1 MNTLIELVG
10 VSLNN
15 ISPDLL
21 VYLAIDVSIA
31 ILLLGA
37 MRFLSGI
44 TAKVNSTEE
53 LAKEDNFAFGI
64 SVAGSVLAL
73 GIVLTGAITGEAAS
87 SYAMEAIGMLAY
99 GGYGLLLIKVGRI
112 IHDKV
117 ALQRLDKNA
126 LIIEKNLTIGII
138 DAAGAIATA
147 IIIRAVLVWVD
158 GLDLSTFIAITSG
171 FVVAQTVLVIV
182 TRLREKQYAKNNQ
195 EDCLQEAL
203 SNGQL
208 ALAIRYS
215 GQVISTALA
224 VTAASY
230 FLVYSPET
238 LVLNLIGWLVFGV
251 VMTLLVA
258 LLTAIA
264 KRIVL
269 WGINLV
275 EEVDQQHNI
284 GVASIEMAT
293 SIAIA
298 LILTALMA

>member
-10 VSLNN
+10 VNQE
-15 ISPDLL
+15 LL
-21 VYLAIDVSIA
+21 VFLAIDITIA
-31 ILLLGA
+31 IILLGT
-37 MRFLSGI
+37 MRFLLGLTS
-44 TAKVNSTEE
+44 KVNSTEE
-53 LAKEDNFAFGI
+53 LAGKDNFAFGV
-64 SVAGSVLAL
+64 SVAGSILAL
-73 GIVLTGAITGEAAS
+73 GIVLTGAITGENAP
-87 SYAMEAIGMLAY
+87 SYLMEIIGMLAY
-99 GGYGLLLIKVGRI
+99 GAYGLILIKIGRI
-112 IHDKV
+112 IQDKV
-117 ALQRLDKNA
+117 ALQHLDKTA
-126 LIIEKNLTIGII
+126 LIKEQNLTIGII

-147 IIIRAVLVWVD
+147 IIIRAVLLWVD
-158 GLDLSTFIAITSG
+158 GLDFMTFIAITSG
-171 FVVAQTVLVIV
+171 FVVAQAVLVLV
-182 TRLREKQYAKNNQ
+182 TRIRESQYAKNNQ

-203 SNGQL
+203 SKGQL

-224 VTAASY
+224 VTAASH
-230 FLVYSPET
+230 FLIYSPDT
-238 LVLNLIGWLVFGV
+238 LVVNLLGWLVFGLI
-251 VMTLLVA
+251 MTVLVF
-258 LLTAIA
+258 LLTTLA

>member
-1 MNTLIELVG
+1 MNSFIELVG
-10 VSLNN
+10 VNQ
-15 ISPDLL
+15 DLI
-21 VYLAIDVSIA
+21 VYLAIDITIA
-31 ILLLGA
+31 VILLGA
-37 MRFLSGI
+37 MRFLTGV
-44 TAKVNSTEE
+44 TAKVNTTEE
-53 LAKEDNFAFGI
+53 LAKQDNFAFGI

-87 SYAMEAIGMLAY
+87 SYSMEIIGMLAY

-112 IHDKV
+112 IQDKV
-117 ALQRLDKNA
+117 ALHHLDKNA
-126 LIIEKNLTIGII
+126 LIKEQNLTIGII

-147 IIIRAVLVWVD
+147 IIIRAVLLWVD

-182 TRLREKQYAKNNQ
+182 TRIRERQYAKNNQ
-195 EDCLQEAL
+195 NDCLQEAL
-203 SNGQL
+203 TNGQL

-224 VTAASY
+224 VTAASH
-230 FLVYSPET
+230 FLIYSPET
-238 LVLNLIGWLVFGV
+238 LVVNLLGWLVFGV
-251 VMTLLVA
+251 VMTLLVG

>member
-1 MNTLIELVG
+1 MNTFIELVG
-10 VSLNN
+10 VNQ
-15 ISPDLL
+15 DLL
-21 VYLAIDVSIA
+21 AYLAIDVSIA

-44 TAKVNSTEE
+44 SAKVNSTEE

-87 SYAMEAIGMLAY
+87 SYSMEAIGMLAY
-99 GGYGLLLIKVGRI
+99 GGYGLLLIKIGRVI
-112 IHDKV
+112 QDKV
-117 ALQRLDKNA
+117 ALQHLDKNA

-147 IIIRAVLVWVD
+147 IIIRAVLLWVD
-158 GLDLSTFIAITSG
+158 GLDFSTFIAITSG
-171 FVVAQTVLVIV
+171 FIVAQTVLVIV
-182 TRLREKQYAKNNQ
+182 TRLREQQYAKNNQ
-195 EDCLQEAL
+195 EDCLQEAF

-224 VTAASY
+224 VTAASH
-230 FLVYSPET
+230 FLTYSPET
-238 LVLNLIGWLVFGV
+238 LVVNLLAWLVFGI
-251 VMTLLVA
+251 VMTMIVA
-258 LLTAIA
+258 LLTALA

>member
-10 VSLNN
+10 VNQ
-15 ISPDLL
+15 DLL
-21 VYLAIDVSIA
+21 IYLAIDVSIA

-37 MRFLSGI
+37 MRFLSGLS
-44 TAKVNSTEE
+44 AKVNSTEE

-64 SVAGSVLAL
+64 SVAGSILAL
-73 GIVLTGAITGEAAS
+73 GIVLTGAITGEAAN
-87 SYAMEAIGMLAY
+87 SYAEEAIGMLAY
-99 GGYGLLLIKVGRI
+99 GGYGLLLIKIGRV

-117 ALQRLDKNA
+117 ALQHLDKNA

-147 IIIRAVLVWVD
+147 IIIRAVLLWVD

-171 FVVAQTVLVIV
+171 FIVAQAVLVFV
-182 TRLREKQYAKNNQ
+182 TRIREKQYAKNNQ

-215 GQVISTALA
+215 GQVISTALS

-238 LVLNLIGWLVFGV
+238 LVINLIGWLVFGI

-258 LLTAIA
+258 ILTAIA

>member
-10 VSLNN
+10 VNQ
-15 ISPDLL
+15 DLL
-21 VYLAIDVSIA
+21 IYLAIDVSIA

-44 TAKVNSTEE
+44 SAKVNSTEE

-64 SVAGSVLAL
+64 SVAGSILAL

-99 GGYGLLLIKVGRI
+99 GGYGLILIKIGRI

-117 ALQRLDKNA
+117 ALQHLDKNA

-147 IIIRAVLVWVD
+147 IVIRAVLVWVD

-171 FVVAQTVLVIV
+171 FVVAQTMLVIV

-203 SNGQL
+203 SNGQI
-208 ALAIRYS
+208 ALAIRYA

-230 FLVYSPET
+230 FLVYSPDT
-238 LVLNLIGWLVFGV
+238 LVLNLVGWLVFGV

-264 KRIVL
+264 KYIVL

>member
-1 MNTLIELVG
+1 MNSFIEITG
-10 VSLNN
+10 VNL
-15 ISPDLL
+15 DLL
-21 VYLAIDVSIA
+21 AYLAIDVSIA

-44 TAKVNSTEE
+44 SAKVNSTEE

-87 SYAMEAIGMLAY
+87 SYSMEAIGMLAY
-99 GGYGLLLIKVGRI
+99 GGYGLLLIKIGRI
-112 IHDKV
+112 IQDKV
-117 ALQRLDKNA
+117 ALQHLDKNA

-147 IIIRAVLVWVD
+147 IIIRAVLLWVD
-158 GLDLSTFIAITSG
+158 GLDFSTFIAITSG
-171 FVVAQTVLVIV
+171 FIVAQTMLVIV
-182 TRLREKQYAKNNQ
+182 TRLREQQYAKNNQ
-195 EDCLQEAL
+195 EDCLQEAF
-203 SNGQL
+203 SNGQV

-224 VTAASY
+224 VTAASH
-230 FLVYSPET
+230 FLTYSPET
-238 LVLNLIGWLVFGV
+238 LVVNLLGWLVFGV
-251 VMTLLVA
+251 VMTLIVG
-258 LLTAIA
+258 LLTALA

>member
-1 MNTLIELVG
+1 MNSLIELVG
-10 VSLNN
+10 VNQ
-15 ISPDLL
+15 DLF

-37 MRFLSGI
+37 MRFFSGLS
-44 TAKVNSTEE
+44 ARVNSTQE

-64 SVAGSVLAL
+64 SVAGSILAL
-73 GIVLTGAITGEAAS
+73 GIVLTGAITGESAS
-87 SYAMEAIGMLAY
+87 DYAMEAIGMLTY
-99 GGYGLLLIKVGRI
+99 GGYGLLLIKIGRI

-117 ALQRLDKNA
+117 ALQHIDKNA

-158 GLDLSTFIAITSG
+158 GLDWSTFIAITSG
-171 FVVAQTVLVIV
+171 FIVAQTVLVIV
-182 TRLREKQYAKNNQ
+182 TRIREKQYAKNNQ

-230 FLVYSPET
+230 FLIYSPDT
-238 LVLNLIGWLVFGV
+238 LILNLIGWLVIGII
-251 VMTLLVA
+251 MTLLVA

-264 KRIVL
+264 KKIVL
-269 WGINLV
+269 WGINLI

>member
-1 MNTLIELVG
+1 MNTFIELVG

-37 MRFLSGI
+37 MRFLLGLSS
-44 TAKVNSTEE
+44 KVNSTEE

-99 GGYGLLLIKVGRI
+99 GGYGLLLIKVGRV

-117 ALQRLDKNA
+117 ALQHLDKNA

-147 IIIRAVLVWVD
+147 IIIRAVLLWVD
-158 GLDLSTFIAITSG
+158 GLDFSTFIAITSG
-171 FVVAQTVLVIV
+171 FIVAQTVLVIV
-182 TRLREKQYAKNNQ
+182 TRIREKQYAKNNQ

-224 VTAASY
+224 VTAASH
-230 FLVYSPET
+230 FLIYSPET
-238 LVLNLIGWLVFGV
+238 LVVNLIGWLVFGV

-258 LLTAIA
+258 ILTAIA

-275 EEVDQQHNI
+275 EEVDQQHNV

>member
-1 MNTLIELVG
+1 MNTFIELIG
-10 VSLNN
+10 VNQE
-15 ISPDLL
+15 LL
-21 VYLAIDVSIA
+21 VFLAIDITIA
-31 ILLLGA
+31 IILLGT
-37 MRFLSGI
+37 MRFLSGVS
-44 TAKVNSTEE
+44 AKVNSTDE
-53 LAKEDNFAFGI
+53 LSKQDNFAFGI
-64 SVAGSVLAL
+64 SVAGSIFAL
-73 GIVLTGAITGEAAS
+73 GIVLTGAITGENAS
-87 SYAMEAIGMLAY
+87 SYMMEIIGMFSY
-99 GGYGLLLIKVGRI
+99 GIFGLLLIKAGRM
-112 IHDKV
+112 IHDKI
-117 ALQRLDKNA
+117 ALQQLDKMA
-126 LIIEKNLTIGII
+126 LIKEQNLTIGIV

-147 IIIRAVLVWVD
+147 IIIRSVLLWVD
-158 GLDLSTFIAITSG
+158 GLSVSTFIAITCG
-171 FVVAQTVLVIV
+171 FIVAQTVLVIV
-182 TRLREKQYAKNNQ
+182 TRIREKQYAKNNQ
-195 EDCLQEAL
+195 GDSLQEAL

-215 GQVISTALA
+215 GHVISTALA
-224 VTAASY
+224 VTAASH

-238 LVLNLIGWLVFGV
+238 LIENLIGWLVFGV

-258 LLTAIA
+258 LLTALA